1 MKNSIRSG
9 MLRAIAAA
17 AALFIAPTVS
27 AHTQQAGDL
36 QIIHPW
42 ATPGSVESRAHP
54 TLVNDGEDAIDI
66 VGATTPAARTA
77 RLRLEDVLVTSL
89 SVPPGVTLTPDEL
102 VIEFGQLAAPL
113 AEGAHFPL
121 TLELADGGVITF
133 HVVVGETPTML
144 EMQ

>member
-1 MKNSIRSG
+1 MKNSIRGG

-17 AALFIAPTVS
+17 AALLLSPTVS